1 MQHAP
6 CFRTLQVVLFIA
18 SLLTFAQAE
27 AQNYVVLSNDLQ
39 AVNAVLKDDKVS
51 DARNLKYNKAVVASL
66 SAGTIKKLQKTIP
79 GVIIEPDYPAEIA
92 GKEVAGKPA
101 PGGGSGQVVP
111 WGISAI
117 QAKDAHAHAPSRGAG
132 VVVCVVDTGIQYSH
146 PDLVGQV
153 IGGENFV
160 PNSRGVV
167 DPLKY
172 DDDHGH
178 GTHVAGTLAALD
190 NDIGVIGVAPDAELL
205 AVKVLDRSGSG
216 STSRIAEGI
225 RSCMAKGAH
234 IISMSIGVYSE
245 TSSEIMRSAIQDAAA
260 MGIVSVAAAGNLGS
274 YIISFPARYPEVL
287 AVSAIDSS
295 YNFASFSNYGAE
307 IDYTAPGVN
316 VYSTTKGGR
325 YVYMEGT
332 SMAAPHVAGSVALQI
347 SSGSRGLVG
356 VDIGLPVEQQGL
368 GLIDALST
376 VTNF

>member
-1 MQHAP
+1 MQHKHK
-6 CFRTLQVVLFIA
+6 TLQLG
-18 SLLTFAQAE
+18 LLVALLVTFAQAQ
-27 AQNYVVLSNDLQ
+27 AQKYVILSDDLQ
-39 AVNAVLKDDKVS
+39 TVNAVLKKDNVS
-51 DARNLKYNKAVVASL
+51 DAKNLKYNKAVVASL
-66 SAGTIKKLQKTIP
+66 SAGTIKKLRNRIP
-79 GVIIEPDYPAEIA
+79 NIIIEPDYPAEIA

-101 PGGGSGQVVP
+101 PGGGGSGQVVP

-117 QAKDAHAHAPSRGAG
+117 QARDAHAYNRGAG

-146 PDLVGQV
+146 PDLAGQV

-160 PNSRGVV
+160 PNARGVV

-178 GTHVAGTLAALD
+178 GTHVSGTLAALD
-190 NDIGVIGVAPDAELL
+190 NGIGVVGVAPDAKLL
-205 AVKVLDRSGSG
+205 AMKVLDRGGSG

-225 RSCMAKGAH
+225 RSCMANGAD
-234 IISMSIGVYSE
+234 IISMSISVYSE

-260 MGIVSVAAAGNLGS
+260 LGIVPVAAAGNLSS
-274 YIISFPARYPEVL
+274 YIISFPARYPEVF

-316 VYSTTKGGR
+316 VYSTTKGGK
-325 YVYMEGT
+325 YGYMEGT
-332 SMAAPHVAGSVALQI
+332 SMAAPHVAGTVALHI
-347 SSGSRGLVG
+347 SSGSPALVG
-356 VDIGLPVEQQGL
+356 MDIGLPAEQQGL

-376 VTNF
+376 VTSF

>member
-1 MQHAP
+1 MQHKL
-6 CFRTLQVVLFIA
+6 CLKTLVLFIA
-18 SLLTFAQAE
+18 SLVTFAQAQ
-27 AQNYVVLSNDLQ
+27 AQKYVILSKDLR

-51 DARNLKYNKAVVASL
+51 DASNLKYNKAVVASL
-66 SAGTIKKLQKTIP
+66 SAGTIKKLQKKIP

-92 GKEVAGKPA
+92 GKVVAGKPA
-101 PGGGSGQVVP
+101 PGGGGSGQVVP

-117 QAKDAHAHAPSRGAG
+117 QAKDAHAYNRGVG
-132 VVVCVVDTGIQYSH
+132 VVVCVVDTGIQFSH
-146 PDLVGQV
+146 PDLAGQV

-160 PNSRGVV
+160 PNSRGVI

-178 GTHVAGTLAALD
+178 GTHVSGTLAALD
-190 NDIGVIGVAPDAELL
+190 NGIGVVGVAPEAKLL

-216 STSRIAEGI
+216 STSRVAEGI
-225 RSCMAKGAH
+225 RSCMAKGAD
-234 IISMSIGVYSE
+234 IISMSLSVYSE
-245 TSSEIMRSAIQDAAA
+245 TSSEIMHSAIQDAAA

-274 YIISFPARYPEVL
+274 YIISFPARYPEVF

-316 VYSTTKGGR
+316 VYSTTKGGK
-325 YVYMEGT
+325 YGYMEGT
-332 SMAAPHVAGSVALQI
+332 SMAAPHVAGTLALQI
-347 SSGSRGLVG
+347 SSGSLGLVG

-368 GLIDALST
+368 GLINALST
-376 VTNF
+376 VTNFN

>member
-1 MQHAP
+1 
-6 CFRTLQVVLFIA
+6 
-18 SLLTFAQAE
+18 
-27 AQNYVVLSNDLQ
+27 
-39 AVNAVLKDDKVS
+39 
-51 DARNLKYNKAVVASL
+51 
-66 SAGTIKKLQKTIP
+66 
-79 GVIIEPDYPAEIA
+79 
-92 GKEVAGKPA
+92 
-101 PGGGSGQVVP
+101 
-111 WGISAI
+111 
-117 QAKDAHAHAPSRGAG
+117 
-132 VVVCVVDTGIQYSH
+132 
-146 PDLVGQV
+146 
-153 IGGENFV
+153 
-160 PNSRGVV
+160 
-167 DPLKY
+167 
-172 DDDHGH
+172 
-178 GTHVAGTLAALD
+178 
-190 NDIGVIGVAPDAELL
+190 
-205 AVKVLDRSGSG
+205 
-216 STSRIAEGI
+216 
-225 RSCMAKGAH
+225 
-234 IISMSIGVYSE
+234 MSIGVYSE

-274 YIISFPARYPEVL
+274 YVISFAARYPEVL